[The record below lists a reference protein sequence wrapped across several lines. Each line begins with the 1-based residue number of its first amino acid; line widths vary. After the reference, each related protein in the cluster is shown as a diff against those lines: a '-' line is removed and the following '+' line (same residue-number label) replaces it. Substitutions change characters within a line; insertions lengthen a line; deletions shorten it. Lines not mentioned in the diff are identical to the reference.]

1 MTPQAVEKTIEVV
14 KEVVGLGKGLADWGQ
29 ERERTKRAQIEAG
42 VEMARIEKAT
52 LEVIVDANAE
62 MRRIEG
68 THAKHVMDHQATMRR
83 LETEHEKVMSR
94 LRQEERVLDKVLET
108 VDSPA
113 QLAESYR
120 ALLLSRND
128 T

>member
-1 MTPQAVEKTIEVV
+1 MTPQAVEKSIEVV
-14 KEVVGLGKGLADWGQ
+14 KEVVGLGKGLAEWGQ
-29 ERERTKRAQIEAG
+29 ERERTKRAQIDAG

-52 LEVIVDANAE
+52 LEVIADANAE

-68 THAKHVMDHQATMRR
+68 THAKHVMDHQATMKR
-83 LETEHEKVMSR
+83 LEIEQQKVTSR
-94 LRQEERVLDKVLET
+94 LSQEERVLDKVLEQ
-108 VDSPA
+108 VDNPA

-128 T
+128 S